1 MINDNYLGMT
11 EVDQIY
17 YQIYGDQD
25 PSELNKT
32 NTSGSRGSS
41 SGRSSS
47 AYHSSSGYTG
57 DSKRNA
63 TSTNTKPLTT
73 DEKLTL
79 ATQKSESQQ
88 AQLSKSL
95 FTIAVG
101 AVALLLIRFL
111 TK

>member
-17 YQIYGDQD
+17 YQIYGDKD

-32 NTSGSRGSS
+32 NTSASRGSS
-41 SGRSSS
+41 SGRSG
-47 AYHSSSGYTG
+47 SGYTG

-79 ATQKSESQQ
+79 ATQKSETQQ

-95 FTIAVG
+95 ITIAAG

>member
-17 YQIYGDQD
+17 YQIYGDKD

-47 AYHSSSGYTG
+47 AYTG

-63 TSTNTKPLTT
+63 TTTNTKPLTT

-95 FTIAVG
+95 FTIAAG
-101 AVALLLIRFL
+101 ALALLLIRFL

>member
-17 YQIYGDQD
+17 YQIYGDKD
-25 PSELNKT
+25 PSDLNKT

-41 SGRSSS
+41 SS
-47 AYHSSSGYTG
+47 AYHSRSGYNG

-79 ATQKSESQQ
+79 VTQKSESQQ

-95 FTIAVG
+95 FTIAAG
-101 AVALLLIRFL
+101 ALALLLIRFL

>member
-17 YQIYGDQD
+17 YQIYGDKD

-32 NTSGSRGSS
+32 NTSASRGSS
-41 SGRSSS
+41 SGR
-47 AYHSSSGYTG
+47 SSSGYTG

-95 FTIAVG
+95 FTIAAG